1 MRSGVSGASHDPAQ
15 DRERGRSGAEG
26 TPSIDLSL
34 FDPARFQDGHADRG
48 DRGPDAE

>member
-1 MRSGVSGASHDPAQ
+1 MTLPRTASVVVIGGR
-15 DRERGRSGAEG
+15 RE
-26 TPSIDLSL
+26 PSINLSL